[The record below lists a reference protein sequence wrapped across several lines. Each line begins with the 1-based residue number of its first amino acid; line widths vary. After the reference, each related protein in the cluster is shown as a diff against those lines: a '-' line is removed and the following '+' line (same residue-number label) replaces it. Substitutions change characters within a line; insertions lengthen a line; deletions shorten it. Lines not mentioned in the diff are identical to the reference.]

1 VKEESVAARIR
12 RLVPLVGLLGTCLLG
27 GEAAARLDD
36 WLRLGVPLLASPD
49 RESALVV
56 AEPWGQRGRPD
67 GQFRKWKLNAFGF
80 RAPSLDLVPD
90 PARSRILVLGA
101 SETFGLYEPAGKEY
115 PAQLA
120 GLVQE
125 RYEVVN
131 VALAGMALPSML
143 AYWDH
148 WASRFG
154 AGKVLLYPSPLFYLD
169 DKPPG
174 PPGGET
180 ARVEASLAWRLRLT
194 HRVQDA
200 YHTLPA
206 WVHGLRDRW
215 AIWRASAGC
224 GDGWEFGA
232 VPQDRLTLFRRDLSL
247 LVQHIRRCGV
257 ELILVTHA
265 SSAACPPRPE
275 DEAYIRGMRRFFPR
289 AREEVLVDF
298 ERQANAAIRDLAREE
313 GLRVIDTDRALTGRR
328 EWFADL
334 VHFNETGARQMAGL
348 LADHL
353 ER

>member
-1 VKEESVAARIR
+1 VAARIR
-12 RLVPLVGLLGTCLLG
+12 RLVPLVGLLGACLLG
-27 GEAAARLDD
+27 GEVAARLDD
-36 WLRLGVPLLASPD
+36 WLRLGVPLLDSED

-56 AEPWGQRGRPD
+56 AEPWGQHGRPD
-67 GQFRKWKLNAFGF
+67 GKFRKWQLNAFGF
-80 RAPSLDLVPD
+80 RAPSLDVVPD
-90 PARSRILVLGA
+90 PARPRILVLGA

-120 GLVQE
+120 GLVQQ

-131 VALAGMALPSML
+131 VAMAGMTLPSML

-169 DKPPG
+169 DEPPG
-174 PPGGET
+174 SPRGGT
-180 ARVEASLAWRLRLT
+180 AKTEESLAWRLRLAY
-194 HRVQDA
+194 RVQGA

-206 WVHGLRDRW
+206 WVHGLRERW
-215 AIWRASAGC
+215 SIRRASAGC

-247 LVQHIRRCGV
+247 LVQHIRRCGA
-257 ELILVTHA
+257 EPILVTHA
-265 SSAACPPRPE
+265 SSAAWPPRPE
-275 DEAYIRGMRRFFPR
+275 DEAFLLGMRRFFPR
-289 AREEVLVDF
+289 AREEVLADF
-298 ERQANAAIRDLAREE
+298 ERRANAEMRDLAREE
-313 GLRVIDTDRALTGRR
+313 GLRLIDADRALTGRR
-328 EWFADL
+328 EWYGDM
-334 VHFNETGARQMAGL
+334 VHFNEAGTRQMAGL

>member
-12 RLVPLVGLLGTCLLG
+12 RLVPLVGLLGACLLG

-36 WLRLGVPLLASPD
+36 WIRLGVPLLASPD

-80 RAPSLDLVPD
+80 RAPPLDCAPD
-90 PARSRILVLGA
+90 PARPRILVLGA

-120 GLVQE
+120 ALVQE

-169 DKPPG
+169 DEPPG
-174 PPGGET
+174 PPRSGT
-180 ARVEASLAWRLRLT
+180 ARIEEGPAWQPRLAS
-194 HRVQDA
+194 RVQDA

-206 WVHGLRDRW
+206 WVRGLRERW
-215 AIWRASAGC
+215 VIWRAGAGHE
-224 GDGWEFGA
+224 DGWEFRA
-232 VPQDRLTLFRRDLSL
+232 VPRDRLTLFRRDLFL
-247 LVQHIRRCGV
+247 LVQHIRRGGV
-257 ELILVTHA
+257 EPILVTHA
-265 SSAACPPRPE
+265 SSAACPPRPQ
-275 DEAYIRGMRRFFPR
+275 DEAFLRSMRMFFPR
-289 AREEVLVDF
+289 AREEILVDF
-298 ERQANAAIRDLAREE
+298 ERQANAEVRDLAREE
-313 GLRVIDTDRALTGRR
+313 GVRVIDADRALTGRR

-334 VHFNETGARQMAGL
+334 VHFNEPGARQMAEL